1 MSKQQGK
8 ISNESNAAVVADPQS
23 LFQQFAPTLYFE
35 KPKSSLRTDWYVI
48 AVQVVPAT
56 RDAFWETIRRW
67 TLEPQFVIP
76 PIEKAEI
83 KSSGSES
90 NHDHD
95 HDSASDT
102 PMDTIIRE
110 LIPKRKSKD
119 ANLAE
124 KVEYFESDKEAR
136 VIYEPLESKLP
147 FYYPKVKAYSFV
159 YELGSSDTFEQNDDE
174 EQGTLRLEIIPL
186 DTLQP
191 SVADPKMQYALKTI
205 LHKLFKWCIQKRLGY
220 KKKAHHDVL
229 VPKDTYQSMYQYIK
243 AKYGP
248 HLVANWTEK
257 TDPKKFVYED
267 LAIASYLLC
276 IWKEE
281 EKKTKRKQTFIDL
294 GCGNG
299 LLTFL
304 LSSEGYEGY
313 GIDIADRR
321 IWPALSEING
331 HKKDILRVEALY
343 PAKVTY
349 PGTEW
354 LIGNHADELV
364 PWIPIIASKSGD
376 NCKFMVI
383 PCCFY
388 GLDGTRSL
396 SLPLSETVGKYRAYT
411 DYIKDIAVKAG
422 FHVEE
427 DYLRIPSTKNIAII
441 GRTRQQHQGAVDL
454 SQSIDRASQAFV
466 PRKTDREK
474 EEERQESLK
483 KPKLEK

>member
-1 MSKQQGK
+1 MSKKQGK
-8 ISNESNAAVVADPQS
+8 ISNESDAAVAVDPQS

-35 KPKSSLRTDWYVI
+35 KPKASPQANWYII
-48 AVQVVPAT
+48 AEQVVPAT

-83 KSSGSES
+83 KSSSTES
-90 NHDHD
+90 IDGHDHD
-95 HDSASDT
+95 GASDA
-102 PMDTIIRE
+102 PIDTMIRE

-124 KVEYFESDKEAR
+124 KVEYFENDKEAR

-147 FYYPKVKAYSFV
+147 FYYPKVGKIKTWSI
-159 YELGSSDTFEQNDDE
+159 SDDE
-174 EQGTLRLEIIPL
+174 EQGTLRLEIIPF

-191 SVADPKMQYALKTI
+191 SVTDPKMQYALKTI
-205 LHKLFKWCIQKRLGY
+205 LHKLFKWCIQQRLGY

-276 IWKEE
+276 IWKKEE
-281 EKKTKRKQTFIDL
+281 EKTKRKQTFIDL

-304 LSSEGYEGY
+304 LSSEGYEGH
-313 GIDIADRR
+313 GIDIADRK

-331 HKKDILRVEALY
+331 QKKDILRVEALY

-349 PGTEW
+349 PDTEW

-396 SLPLSETVGKYRAYT
+396 SLPSSETVGKYRAYT

-422 FHVEE
+422 FQVEE

-441 GRTRQQHQGAVDL
+441 GRARQQHQDADL
-454 SQSIDRASQAFV
+454 TQSIDRASQAFV